1 MWYTDGTELYRGRV
15 MEEILK
21 KIGELPYPGR
31 GIVLGNTA
39 DGKMGVA
46 VYFLTG
52 RSASSR
58 NRVLVQKGNAIATE
72 FANKDEADNP
82 SLVIYTA
89 LRKYGPTTIVTNGDQ
104 TETILHCIER
114 EITFEEALRTRTF
127 EPDAPHYTPR
137 ISGVLVA
144 DMSGIRYKMSII
156 KAAGG
161 NPSSVERMFFEY
173 PQPLP
178 GTGHYLHTYDGMDAS
193 GALHSFGGAPVAV
206 RIAAPL
212 GNRDALGR
220 FAGALW
226 AALDAQNRVSLLVR
240 TTGLDGTEDT
250 CIINKNDT
258 VVV

>member
-1 MWYTDGTELYRGRV
+1 

-21 KIGELPYPGR
+21 KISELPYPGR
-31 GIVLGNTA
+31 GIVLGNAA
-39 DGKMGVA
+39 DGKTGVA

-52 RSASSR
+52 RSEPSR
-58 NRVLVQKGNAIATE
+58 NRVLLQKGNTVATE
-72 FANKDEADNP
+72 FAKKNETGDP

-89 LRKYGPTTIVTNGDQ
+89 LRKYGPTTILTNGDQ
-104 TETILHCIER
+104 TDTILHCLER
-114 EITFEEALRTRTF
+114 EIPFEEALRTRTF

-137 ISGVLVA
+137 ISSVLVS
-144 DMSGIRYKMSII
+144 DMNGIRYKMSII

-178 GTGHYLHTYDGMDAS
+178 GTGHYLHTYDGADAS
-193 GALHSFGGAPVAV
+193 GALRSFAGAPVPV

-212 GNRDALGR
+212 GNRDALAR

-226 AALDAQNRVSLLVR
+226 NALDAQNRVALLVR
-240 TTGLDGTEDT
+240 AAGLDGTEDT
-250 CIINKNDT
+250 CIINKNDNI
-258 VVV
+258 